1 MFTYCDVPT
10 PPRDLVSTSVT
21 RGLQSFPL
29 VLTINVIRI
38 YTSSKIISSVSPCVS
53 RAGAVSYSPTDE
65 SGWRSQDETHLFF
78 SSSIPK
84 SQSTC
89 PTQFTP
95 LRRNPAGLRAR
106 RYVGGDGARTP
117 EIVIVLT
124 PSPPST

>member
-1 MFTYCDVPT
+1 M
-10 PPRDLVSTSVT
+10 STSVT

-38 YTSSKIISSVSPCVS
+38 YTSFQIISSVSPCVS

-89 PTQFTP
+89 PAQFTP

-124 PSPPST
+124 PSPPQDVT